1 MENKSFQITDNVPK
15 TTLTVKE
22 FCRKYDC
29 DYSAVYR
36 KIKKKFP
43 MENDHIK
50 VIKGVIH
57 LDKYAEDIL
66 KPGIKQQEIKQLI
79 SKGKS
84 YEWDIERKDGLILIA
99 KTKRKEAEERA
110 EMLHNKLDER
120 EAIIEK
126 LTNELNNIR
135 ETNSELMARIS
146 ELEQKIEGYEK
157 KHKSLFGRWK

>member
-1 MENKSFQITDNVPK
+1 MENKSFQITDNVSK

-57 LDKYAEDIL
+57 LDKYAENIL
-66 KPGIKQQEIKQLI
+66 KPGIKQQEIKQFI

-84 YEWDIERKDGLILIA
+84 YEWDMDRKDGLILIA
-99 KTKRKEAEERA
+99 KTKRKEAEERV
-110 EMLHNKLDER
+110 EMLLNRLCEKEV
-120 EAIIEK
+120 IIEK
-126 LTNELNNIR
+126 LTNELNIIR
-135 ETNSELMARIS
+135 ETNSKLTARIS
-146 ELEQKIEGYEK
+146 ELEHKIEGYEK

>member
-1 MENKSFQITDNVPK
+1 MENKSFQKTDDVPER
-15 TTLTVKE
+15 TLTVKE

-43 MENDHIK
+43 MESGHIK
-50 VIKGVIH
+50 IKNGVIH
-57 LDKYAEDIL
+57 LDDYAEDIL
-66 KPGIKQQEIKQLI
+66 KPGNKQQEIKQLI

-84 YEWDIERKDGLILIA
+84 YEWDMERKDGLILIA
-99 KTKRKEAEERA
+99 KTKRKEAEERV
-110 EMLHNKLDER
+110 EMLLNQIGEKEI
-120 EAIIEK
+120 IIEK
-126 LTNELNNIR
+126 LTNELNIIR
-135 ETNSELMARIS
+135 KTNSEQIARIS

>member
-1 MENKSFQITDNVPK
+1 MENKSFQKTDDVPER
-15 TTLTVKE
+15 TLTVKE

-43 MENDHIK
+43 MESCHIK
-50 VIKGVIH
+50 IKNGVIH
-57 LDKYAEDIL
+57 LDEYAEDIL
-66 KPGIKQQEIKQLI
+66 KPGNKQQEIKQLI

-84 YEWDIERKDGLILIA
+84 YEWDMERKDGLILIA
-99 KTKRKEAEERA
+99 KTKRKEAEERV
-110 EMLHNKLDER
+110 EMLLNQIGEKEI
-120 EAIIEK
+120 IIEK
-126 LTNELNNIR
+126 LTNELNIIR
-135 ETNSELMARIS
+135 KTNSEQIARIS